1 MTALRKILIEEE
13 PLVTTTVTRTP
24 AAKLYVVATKAPA
37 EAAGAAPEAAGGKIK
52 NIALFL
58 AAPFIGLAYIVALPV
73 VGLGLLVVLAVRAA
87 AKFAAVR
94 TLAVALKHIG
104 MLLAAP
110 IIGLA
115 YVVFFP
121 VVCLALLAWMGGRAA
136 LGTGA
141 ATGMR

>member
-13 PLVTTTVTRTP
+13 TLVTPAVARTP

-37 EAAGAAPEAAGGKIK
+37 EAAAEAPETAGGKIM

-58 AAPFIGLAYIVALPV
+58 AAPFIGLAYIVAMPL

-87 AKFAAVR
+87 AKFATVR

-104 MLLAAP
+104 MLIAAP
-110 IIGLA
+110 MIGLA

-121 VVCLALLAWMGGRAA
+121 VVCLGLLAWMGGRAA

-141 ATGMR
+141 AAGMR

>member
-13 PLVTTTVTRTP
+13 PLVTTAVARAPT
-24 AAKLYVVATKAPA
+24 AKLYVVTAKAPA
-37 EAAGAAPEAAGGKIK
+37 EAAVAAPETAGDRIK

-58 AAPFIGLAYIVALPV
+58 AAPFIGLAYIVAMPL

-94 TLAVALKHIG
+94 TLAVALKHVG

-110 IIGLA
+110 MIGLA
-115 YVVFFP
+115 YIVFFP

-136 LGTGA
+136 FATGA
-141 ATGMR
+141 ADMR

>member
-13 PLVTTTVTRTP
+13 TLVTPAVARTP
-24 AAKLYVVATKAPA
+24 AAKLYVVATKTPA
-37 EAAGAAPEAAGGKIK
+37 EAAAEAPETAGGKVK

-58 AAPFIGLAYIVALPV
+58 AAPFIGLAYIVALPLV
-73 VGLGLLVVLAVRAA
+73 GVGLLAVLAVRAA

-110 IIGLA
+110 FIGLA

-121 VVCLALLAWMGGRAA
+121 VICLGLLAWTGGRALA
-136 LGTGA
+136 GTD
-141 ATGMR
+141 MR